1 MQFQSLL
8 FVPFL
13 FFAFIFYH
21 FVGTKTAL
29 KQNMVLF
36 VGSVLFLGYNSL
48 ESLITVL
55 VVGILNYLLVLQMQ
69 ALKEGLMKKYFFYFG
84 CLLNLSHLIY
94 YKYLFDILDGV
105 SQIWYSTSQDIF
117 SQVLL
122 PMGLSYYTFQM
133 IGYWIDTYNEAI
145 EPERSPL
152 RFATYI
158 FYFPKFISG
167 PIEPIQ
173 NFSQQVEH
181 HRPFDEAKAVDGLRQ
196 FLWGF
201 FKKSV
206 IATFTLGIF
215 TSLLGTNSYTP
226 GGGDLLIG
234 GCFQLLYIYFD
245 FSGYSD
251 MACGLSRLFH
261 IEITNNFAFPFFASN
276 ISEFWKRWHISLT
289 RWVIQYIFT
298 PISFI
303 YRKRGKWGV
312 YLGILLSF
320 LTVGIWHDLSWN
332 YFLFGTLQSLMFL
345 PLILRSES
353 SSLFGSSSVGFKPF
367 ASLGIFLFLSV
378 ASLLFR
384 NIPVTENLRQIGSIA
399 SPSIL
404 QLNRDIFLAPLS
416 FFYWTLFF
424 VTIGFEFF
432 QRQQSHGLEISRF
445 STRWR
450 WFCYYLLLVA
460 IFFFSEYSSDQF
472 FYERF

>member
-1 MQFQSLL
+1 MHSL
-8 FVPFL
+8 
-13 FFAFIFYH
+13 
-21 FVGTKTAL
+21 
-29 KQNMVLF
+29 
-36 VGSVLFLGYNSL
+36 S
-48 ESLITVL
+48 
-55 VVGILNYLLVLQMQ
+55 
-69 ALKEGLMKKYFFYFG
+69 EGNLKKYFFYFG
-84 CLLNLSHLIY
+84 CFLNLVHLIY
-94 YKYLFDILDGV
+94 YKYLFTLLEGF
-105 SQIWYSTSQDIF
+105 SQIWNGTTQDIF

-145 EPERSPL
+145 EPVRSPL

-158 FYFPKFISG
+158 LYFPKFISG

-173 NFSQQVEH
+173 TFVPQLETERSFQYSGI
-181 HRPFDEAKAVDGLRQ
+181 VDGLRQ

-206 IATFTLGIF
+206 IATFTFGIF

-251 MACGLSRLFH
+251 MACGISRIFQ
-261 IEITNNFAFPFFASN
+261 IEITNNFSFPFFASN

-332 YFLFGTLQSLMFL
+332 YLLFGTLQSLMFL
-345 PLILRSES
+345 PLILRTENS
-353 SSLFGSSSVGFKPF
+353 SVFGGASVGFRPLS
-367 ASLGIFLFLSV
+367 SLGIFLFLSV

-384 NIPVTENLRQIGSIA
+384 NLPVTENLRQIASIA

-416 FFYWTLFF
+416 FFYWALFF
-424 VTIGFEFF
+424 ITVGFEFF
-432 QRQQSHGLEISRF
+432 QRQQTHGLDIARF
-445 STRWR
+445 STPWR
-450 WFCYYLLLVA
+450 WFCYYVLLLA